1 MNFQLCLFCLRDH
14 FDYFDLMKLISLK
27 VCSRWWKRSQRKQY
41 LHSSK
46 VKEPKPT
53 IDSLTLCFWAGGN
66 FSCPVCSW
74 EEFSKCISILMQTYN
89 ICGELYINSKLSN
102 HKLKSKLKLRLFV
115 YWNIY
120 MQSLKILKRH
130 FSTHN
135 FRKIPLPYVG
145 DKLLIWKGSKYHY
158 KVVQQIEK

>member
-1 MNFQLCLFCLRDH
+1 
-14 FDYFDLMKLISLK
+14 
-27 VCSRWWKRSQRKQY
+27 
-41 LHSSK
+41 
-46 VKEPKPT
+46 
-53 IDSLTLCFWAGGN
+53 
-66 FSCPVCSW
+66 
-74 EEFSKCISILMQTYN
+74 
-89 ICGELYINSKLSN
+89 
-102 HKLKSKLKLRLFV
+102 
-115 YWNIY
+115 